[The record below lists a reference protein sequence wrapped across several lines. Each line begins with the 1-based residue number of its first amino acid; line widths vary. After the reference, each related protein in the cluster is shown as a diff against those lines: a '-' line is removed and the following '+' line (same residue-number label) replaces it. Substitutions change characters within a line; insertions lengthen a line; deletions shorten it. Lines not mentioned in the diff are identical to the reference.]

1 MFKFKKNLLILI
13 IGISLGASNLAQATC
28 HSRDFNFPTVKVA
41 IDEVNASSSNLMAL
55 QNTPAL
61 DSQESWSL
69 ALAGQMADRSAVVAS
84 LFQGYMPFMKN

>member
-55 QNTPAL
+55 QNL
-61 DSQESWSL
+61 MIIYIL
-69 ALAGQMADRSAVVAS
+69 IN
-84 LFQGYMPFMKN
+84 LFLLRKIL